1 MIITTPPP
9 PPFTRLGVA
18 FAEMNEV
25 DVEQDIYLAAI
36 ITTPPPSPPVAE
48 PPAPPR
54 RNVGVVEV
62 AETAHPR
69 TACMA

>member
-1 MIITTPPP
+1 MTMTTPPP
-9 PPFTRLGVA
+9 PPFAKPGVA

-25 DVEQDIYLAAI
+25 DVEQDMYLAAM
-36 ITTPPPSPPVAE
+36 ITTPPPNPAE

-54 RNVGVVEV
+54 RNVGVVDV